1 MFSKMKPTLTTS
13 SFWYEQRS
21 HGKAGTRVGGKWLG
35 DDGDEASTASGE
47 EEDGGENAEV
57 TCMKVC
63 MFFKLRNGKK
73 WSCVVI
79 TRPLPTNGGLKLI
92 GQYTTSGN
100 GIKPRF
106 PRLRVKDGNLK
117 GDANL
122 FSFDGSSTGESTG
135 RFLLKCCKYMDAY
148 ASTRVY

>member
-1 MFSKMKPTLTTS
+1 MKPTLTTS
-13 SFWYEQRS
+13 SFRYEQRG
-21 HGKAGTRVGGKWLG
+21 HGKAGTRVGGKRLG

-106 PRLRVKDGNLK
+106 LLPCGKYGQPK

-122 FSFDGSSTGESTG
+122 FSFDE
-135 RFLLKCCKYMDAY
+135 
-148 ASTRVY
+148 

>member
-1 MFSKMKPTLTTS
+1 MKSAATARQGHAQEENGRETT
-13 SFWYEQRS
+13 
-21 HGKAGTRVGGKWLG
+21 GTGRPLRRASE
-35 DDGDEASTASGE
+35 EA
-47 EEDGGENAEV
+47 DGGENAEV

-92 GQYTTSGN
+92 GQCATSGN

-106 PRLRVKDGNLK
+106 LMPCGKYGQLK

-122 FSFDGSSTGESTG
+122 FSFDGSSMGESTG
-135 RFLLKCCKYMDAY
+135 RFLLKCCRYMDAY
-148 ASTRVY
+148 ASTRV

>member
-1 MFSKMKPTLTTS
+1 MKSAATARRGHAREENGWGTT
-13 SFWYEQRS
+13 
-21 HGKAGTRVGGKWLG
+21 GTGRPLRWVSE
-35 DDGDEASTASGE
+35 EA
-47 EEDGGENAEV
+47 DGGENAEV

-106 PRLRVKDGNLK
+106 PQLRVKDGNLK

-122 FSFDGSSTGESTG
+122 FSFDGSSMGESTG
-135 RFLLKCCKYMDAY
+135 RCD
-148 ASTRVY
+148 

>member
-1 MFSKMKPTLTTS
+1 MGGMTGTGVCRCV
-13 SFWYEQRS
+13 ERGEGQR
-21 HGKAGTRVGGKWLG
+21 RERGGH
-35 DDGDEASTASGE
+35 
-47 EEDGGENAEV
+47 
-57 TCMKVC
+57 MH
-63 MFFKLRNGKK
+63 NGKK

-106 PRLRVKDGNLK
+106 LLPCGKYGQLK

-122 FSFDGSSTGESTG
+122 FSFDGSSMGESTG
-135 RFLLKCCKYMDAY
+135 RFLLKCCRYMDAY